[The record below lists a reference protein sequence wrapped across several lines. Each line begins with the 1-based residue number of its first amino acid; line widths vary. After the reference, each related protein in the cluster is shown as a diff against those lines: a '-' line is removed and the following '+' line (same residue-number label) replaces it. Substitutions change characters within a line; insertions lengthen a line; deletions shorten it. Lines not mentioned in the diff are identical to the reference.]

1 MKVKTIRSKLK
12 LVVTE
17 YITVPIEVMKS
28 NKNIT
33 ISGDIL
39 FVNKIILFATVNHN
53 INFTTIKRIKNRTMK
68 HLINSMRNNK

>member
-1 MKVKTIRSKLK
+1 
-12 LVVTE
+12 
-17 YITVPIEVMKS
+17 MKS

-53 INFTTIKRIKNRTMK
+53 IKFTTIKRIKNRTMK

>member
-53 INFTTIKRIKNRTMK
+53 IKFTTIKRIKNRTMK